1 MQATVVDAPFDDPG
15 YLFEPWWPGARAI
28 AFCEHG
34 ALRLQVAGEAAA
46 PAQKVEP
53 TRIGDLMAALEAS
66 VASAR
71 EARRE
76 GASAKAKAAP
86 TAKAAGKPAKARA
99 TAAKKAK
106 AADAD
111 EAARPRQ
118 RKSA

>member
-1 MQATVVDAPFDDPG
+1 MKVIEAK
-15 YLFEPWWPGARAI
+15 
-28 AFCEHG
+28 
-34 ALRLQVAGEAAA
+34 VAGEAPA

-76 GASAKAKAAP
+76 GAATTAKKEPAPRAAKPAKPRAKAAKSG
-86 TAKAAGKPAKARA
+86 KAAG
-99 TAAKKAK
+99 
-106 AADAD
+106 AD